1 MLPAEDAVY
10 LNASGNVSPLGTVTS
25 GTWQATAITNT
36 YLANSSITING
47 TPTALGG
54 SIGVGTVTNVA
65 ALTIGTT
72 GTDLSST
79 VATGTTTP
87 VITLQVPTASAANR
101 GALSAANWTTFNGK
115 QDPLAKSTL
124 VFSTGTAQTYTAPA
138 RTTWVKITVVGPG
151 GNGGGANNQR
161 ATGGGGGGVVIGYGP
176 IVAGQTVIYTV
187 GTASGTAST
196 VSSGTFVLTTLSAGS
211 GTNGAGTA
219 YAASTTAGG
228 AGGVATGG
236 DVNIAGGIGG
246 ASFGSAATVLTNFS
260 GKGGDCPGFGTG
272 GTAVGCVALAG
283 VQGNGFG
290 AGGGGAHGSNT
301 AAAGR
306 GGVIIFEAY

>member
-1 MLPAEDAVY
+1 MSSRKELRHFVSTTQPT
-10 LNASGNVSPLGTVTS
+10 NAQLGDEWFNSSTNILYKRIAIS
-25 GTWQATAITNT
+25 GTTVDWQQI
-36 YLANSSITING
+36 YSEPDGLVNSILNQ
-47 TPTALGG
+47 
-54 SIGVGTVTNVA
+54 
-65 ALTIGTT
+65 
-72 GTDLSST
+72 SST
-79 VATGTTTP
+79 PP
-87 VITLQVPTASAANR
+87 VGG
-101 GALSAANWTTFNGK
+101 GA
-115 QDPLAKSTL
+115 LAKSTS
-124 VFSTGTAQTYTAPA
+124 VFTTGTAQTYTAPA
-138 RTTWVKITVVGPG
+138 NTTWVKVTVVGPG
-151 GNGGGANNQR
+151 GNGGAANNQR
-161 ATGGGGGGVVIGYGP
+161 ATGGGGGGVVIAGKDM
-176 IVAGQTVIYTV
+176 VAGQTVTYTV